1 MSTTTIDFEH
11 LKHDLSVLG
20 LSAHLHKP
28 APDLAVVAELVAALN
43 SAHTALES
51 AAQRERN
58 ASAIVDAARE
68 AARVT
73 HEHASALVTENATL
87 RAQSRRL
94 AERLDAQ
101 QTSLVAASAA
111 AELSEKLQ
119 AELAEQAHT
128 MALLAA
134 EVENVPTLRGALAR
148 AEARARDADSKR
160 RDAEAALAAR
170 TESALKTERDLD
182 ASRHQHTHGDAAL
195 RAEVVRLQRLLD
207 ETRGLHTVA
216 LAALDEQ
223 SRARAIV
230 DADCAR
236 LRAHVEQLADADE
249 ERDALLAEL
258 NEAYKRL
265 DDVEQDRVRLIQL
278 LHECE
283 RSLADLQLAVDLT
296 PQQPVA
302 AAPVAVAPVAVAPVA
317 VAPVAATTTTTTTTN
332 AVATDAPLVSH
343 EMSATPSA
351 STTIAD
357 EDDAV
362 PDGDDGKAAAA
373 AIHRGPSRQRQNGDV
388 RSQSGSPPPP
398 PEPRGAAPGGMAAL
412 ESINHDLRLR
422 VDSLKRENVQL
433 RQQLAV
439 SERNADER
447 VRVAEQHQR
456 DLAKW
461 VDELRKYITD
471 TTTYARERELEQE
484 KKCAQLEQQ
493 ANQHGA
499 ELAAVERERDALQH
513 YISCY
518 EAELIKTTVRY

>member
-1 MSTTTIDFEH
+1 MPP
-11 LKHDLSVLG
+11 
-20 LSAHLHKP
+20 SAPRSP
-28 APDLAVVAELVAALN
+28 AF
-43 SAHTALES
+43 
-51 AAQRERN
+51 
-58 ASAIVDAARE
+58 
-68 AARVT
+68 
-73 HEHASALVTENATL
+73 
-87 RAQSRRL
+87 
-94 AERLDAQ
+94 
-101 QTSLVAASAA
+101 
-111 AELSEKLQ
+111 
-119 AELAEQAHT
+119 
-128 MALLAA
+128 
-134 EVENVPTLRGALAR
+134 
-148 AEARARDADSKR
+148 
-160 RDAEAALAAR
+160 
-170 TESALKTERDLD
+170 
-182 ASRHQHTHGDAAL
+182 
-195 RAEVVRLQRLLD
+195 QRLLD

-223 SRARAIV
+223 SRARDAA

-265 DDVEQDRVRLIQL
+265 DDVEQDRARLIQL

-283 RSLADLQLAVDLT
+283 RSLADLQLAVDLSPSNLSSSALLLCT
-296 PQQPVA
+296 CCCRNCCCRSRCLL
-302 AAPVAVAPVAVAPVA
+302 
-317 VAPVAATTTTTTTTN
+317 AATT
-332 AVATDAPLVSH
+332 VATDAPLVSH
-343 EMSATPSA
+343 ELSATPSA

-357 EDDAV
+357 DDDAA
-362 PDGDDGKAAAA
+362 PDDDDGKGKATAP
-373 AIHRGPSRQRQNGDV
+373 HRGPSRQRQNGDV

-398 PEPRGAAPGGMAAL
+398 PAPRGAAPGGMAAL

-422 VDSLKRENVQL
+422 VDGVGARE
-433 RQQLAV
+433 RAAATAAGC
-439 SERNADER
+439 ERAQR
-447 VRVAEQHQR
+447 GRAFVRAAEQHQR

-471 TTTYARERELEQE
+471 TTAYARERELEQE